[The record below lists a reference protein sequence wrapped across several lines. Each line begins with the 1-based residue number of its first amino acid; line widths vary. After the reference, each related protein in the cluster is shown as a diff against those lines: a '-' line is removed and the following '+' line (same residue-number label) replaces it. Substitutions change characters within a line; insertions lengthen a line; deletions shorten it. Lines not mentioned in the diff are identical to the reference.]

1 MRWWSH
7 LPFWRNYAVHC
18 HTPKV
23 RKYIK
28 TSDEDL
34 DLWVASIELIA
45 QPVDGDLRIHAVAAD
60 PDDNKYIEAAVEGL
74 AQFVVTGD
82 KHLLSL
88 KSYENIRILT
98 PRLRGQVLFIVSK
111 PVCQPADRSVVQVEK
126 VGNSSLTVAV
136 SMHRPDYPAVPLGL
150 G

>member
-1 MRWWSH
+1 MLRVVLDANMISA
-7 LPFWRNYAVHC
+7 LIQPKGASGRILRDLLERNSFELVVSTTILAEVRRSLSY
-18 HTPKV
+18 PKV

-45 QPVDGDLRIHAVAAD
+45 QPVDGNLRIHAVAAD

-82 KHLLSL
+82 KHLLTL
-88 KSYENIRILT
+88 KSYENIRIVT
-98 PRLRGQVLFIVSK
+98 PRLFL
-111 PVCQPADRSVVQVEK
+111 D
-126 VGNSSLTVAV
+126 L
-136 SMHRPDYPAVPLGL
+136 L
-150 G
+150 

>member
-1 MRWWSH
+1 MLR
-7 LPFWRNYAVHC
+7 AVLDANVMISALIQPKGASGRIL
-18 HTPKV
+18 TSLSENNSFELVVSPTILAEVRRSLAYPKV

-45 QPVDGDLRIHAVAAD
+45 QPVEGSLRIHAVAAD

-88 KSYENIRILT
+88 KSYENIRIVT
-98 PRLRGQVLFIVSK
+98 PRVFLEL
-111 PVCQPADRSVVQVEK
+111 
-126 VGNSSLTVAV
+126 L
-136 SMHRPDYPAVPLGL
+136 
-150 G
+150 

>member
-1 MRWWSH
+1 MFRAVLDANVIISA
-7 LPFWRNYAVHC
+7 LIQPKGPSGRILTSLLQRNSFELVVSPTILAEVRRSFSY
-18 HTPKV
+18 PKV

-28 TSDEDL
+28 ISDEDI

-45 QPVDGDLRIHAVAAD
+45 QPVQGKLRIHAVAAD

-88 KSYENIRILT
+88 KSYENIRIVT
-98 PRLRGQVLFIVSK
+98 PRVFVDLL
-111 PVCQPADRSVVQVEK
+111 
-126 VGNSSLTVAV
+126 
-136 SMHRPDYPAVPLGL
+136 
-150 G
+150 

>member
-1 MRWWSH
+1 MAELRRALS
-7 LPFWRNYAVHC
+7 Y
-18 HTPKV
+18 PKV

-34 DLWVASIELIA
+34 DLWVVSIELIA
-45 QPVDGDLRIHAVAAD
+45 QPADGNLRIDAVAAD

-88 KSYENIRILT
+88 KSYENIRIIT
-98 PRLRGQVLFIVSK
+98 PRVFVDLI
-111 PVCQPADRSVVQVEK
+111 
-126 VGNSSLTVAV
+126 
-136 SMHRPDYPAVPLGL
+136 
-150 G
+150 